1 MQVLYAILLGMLQG
15 VLEFIPVSS
24 LGHLSVFEE
33 LMGLPKEAG
42 LLFEAMLHLGTMGA
56 LIMVFQ
62 KDVKRLLLEGAGILS
77 DLSGNFGKYIRKKH
91 VSSADPSSIRYS
103 RIITN
108 VYRKMV
114 LMILLTTVPTVI
126 LGFVCRNLAVM
137 AFRYTAFSGF
147 GLLIMGVFM
156 LVVDMSGVG
165 GVYGPGTSRFDQAAW
180 IGIVQGISVFPGF
193 SRSGLTIGT
202 GLMCG
207 FERKF
212 AVKYSFLCAIPV
224 MLGAF
229 IVEIPQAASAGI
241 SAFQGFVFVMG
252 MISAFITGTFTARF
266 LIKILENVKIKFFA
280 EYCFIAGVLALM
292 TATPL

>member
-15 VLEFIPVSS
+15 VLEFLPVSS

-33 LMGLPKEAG
+33 VMGVQKDAG

-62 KDVKRLLLEGAGILS
+62 KDVKRLLLEGAGICS
-77 DLSGNFGKYIRKKH
+77 DVSGNFGKYIRKKH
-91 VSSADPSSIRYS
+91 LPQTAGASIRYS
-103 RIITN
+103 KIVTN

-114 LMILLTTVPTVI
+114 LMILLTMIPTVI
-126 LGFVCRNLAVM
+126 LGFVSRNLAVL

-147 GLLIMGVFM
+147 GLLIMGVFL

-165 GVYGPGTSRFDQAAW
+165 GDYGPSTSHYDQAVW
-180 IGIVQGISVFPGF
+180 VGIMQGVSVFPGF
-193 SRSGLTIGT
+193 SRTGLTIGT

-207 FERKF
+207 FDRKF
-212 AVKYSFLCAIPV
+212 AVKYSFLCAIPT
-224 MLGAF
+224 MLGAL